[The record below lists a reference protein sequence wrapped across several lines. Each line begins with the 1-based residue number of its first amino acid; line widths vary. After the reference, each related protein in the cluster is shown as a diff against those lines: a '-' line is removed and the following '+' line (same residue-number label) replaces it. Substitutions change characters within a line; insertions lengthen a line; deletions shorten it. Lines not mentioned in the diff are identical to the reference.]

1 MAASVIAILSDSSK
15 ESVGMSTAWVIL
27 SGTIPSAIPTT
38 IPIVDPL
45 VISTLPHTSPSL
57 YNESSD
63 RDTSERPPSQ
73 NPYEFT
79 SSISHSCLPGQPIP
93 IGRPYRTQPN
103 GCVRYSPSD
112 SFSGYSSDTS
122 SSHSIPDSPFDTLVV
137 IFARPSCKRC
147 RSSTTAVPIAT
158 PVPRALSPTCAD
170 LLPPRKIIKGFVFV
184 TDYEVSLEESYE
196 PYIKPDI
203 DSDVQADIDA
213 GIAAADT
220 AAAREMDV
228 RVEDGIK
235 TEAEAG
241 EEANVEIQ
249 PEGTINIK
257 VDVATK
263 MDILDESL
271 MPDVVERLGQLEDE
285 HVVALKGSNMELR
298 DALGIERVRADS
310 LQRRLGYVEEE
321 LKHVR
326 KLHAH
331 ETIKELISQRVDE
344 ALAAQEANHNA
355 GLIDENQS
363 QNRDDNDNGSRG
375 NGNHGNNNGNVSHP
389 SKEEPRG
396 VTY

>member
-15 ESVGMSTAWVIL
+15 ESMGMSTAWVIL

-45 VISTLPHTSPSL
+45 VISTLPHTSPFL
-57 YNESSD
+57 YNELSD

-73 NPYEFT
+73 DPYEFT
-79 SSISHSCLPGQPIP
+79 SSISRSCLPGQPIP

-103 GCVRYSPSD
+103 GCVRYSPLD
-112 SFSGYSSDTS
+112 LFSGYSSDTS
-122 SSHSIPDSPFDTLVV
+122 SSHSIPDSPFDTLVA
-137 IFARPSCKRC
+137 ISARPSCKRC
-147 RSSTTAVPIAT
+147 RSSTTSVPIAT
-158 PVPRALSPTCAD
+158 PIPRALSPRCAD
-170 LLPPRKIIKGFVFV
+170 LLPPHKIIKGFVFV

-196 PYIKPDI
+196 PYTEPNI
-203 DSDVQADIDA
+203 DFDVQADIDA
-213 GIAAADT
+213 GIAAVD
-220 AAAREMDV
+220 AAATRETNV

-235 TEAEAG
+235 TEAEAD

-257 VDVATK
+257 VDVATQ
-263 MDILDESL
+263 MDILDESI
-271 MPDVVERLGQLEDE
+271 MPDVVERLGQLEEGMKE

-321 LKHVR
+321 LK
-326 KLHAH
+326 
-331 ETIKELISQRVDE
+331 QRVDE

-375 NGNHGNNNGNVSHP
+375 NGNHGNNNWNVSHP